1 MTDLR
6 AGEAGTP
13 ALRADARRNLEKLK
27 AAAFAVFQERGL
39 GAPLEEIAQ
48 RAGVSI
54 GTLYNRFGTREALID
69 AVLADLATARLC
81 AVVQEARARTD
92 PWERFALYV
101 QQICEL
107 QAADPALNDV
117 ISRRYPEAPQLR
129 AACDESLENAGQ
141 FIEAAQRQGSLRPDF
156 TLEDLSVVFWSNA
169 NLIRV
174 TAQAAPGAWRRSI
187 AFTLDGLRTEAARPL
202 PVGPLSLDHPLHKL
216 LRGNGERRSANHQNA
231 DPAGQSPLRGEG

>member
-6 AGEAGTP
+6 AGEAAKP

-39 GAPLEEIAQ
+39 GTPLEEIAH

-54 GTLYNRFGTREALID
+54 GTLYNRFSTREALID

-81 AVVQEARARTD
+81 AVVQHARARTD

-101 QQICEL
+101 EEICDL
-107 QAADPALNDV
+107 QASDPALNDV
-117 ISRRYPEAPQLR
+117 ISRRYPEAPQLK
-129 AACDESLENAGQ
+129 AACDESLENARQ

-156 TLEDLSVVFWSNA
+156 TLDDLSVVFWSNA
-169 NLIRV
+169 NLIRA
-174 TAQAAPGAWRRSI
+174 TAQTAPGAWRRNI
-187 AFTLDGLRTEAARPL
+187 AFILDGLRAEAAHPL
-202 PVGPLSLDHPLHKL
+202 PVGPLRLQRPLHEML
-216 LRGNGERRSANHQNA
+216 PATVGHRTPGDVMTNPVSQER
-231 DPAGQSPLRGEG
+231 P